1 MISSYGGE
9 RALAT
14 ARKPLSPQHKLKILE
29 VDIIT
34 VPDRCKGCELCI
46 ELCPKDVLDH
56 DPKLNVHG
64 VHPPVVVNE
73 DDCVGCGLCEQI
85 CPDLAI
91 FVRKK
96 EEDKC

>member
-1 MISSYGGE
+1 
-9 RALAT
+9 
-14 ARKPLSPQHKLKILE
+14 
-29 VDIIT
+29 
-34 VPDRCKGCELCI
+34 
-46 ELCPKDVLDH
+46 VLDH

-64 VHPPVVVNE
+64 VHPPVVANE
-73 DDCVGCGLCEQI
+73 DDCVGCGLCEEI